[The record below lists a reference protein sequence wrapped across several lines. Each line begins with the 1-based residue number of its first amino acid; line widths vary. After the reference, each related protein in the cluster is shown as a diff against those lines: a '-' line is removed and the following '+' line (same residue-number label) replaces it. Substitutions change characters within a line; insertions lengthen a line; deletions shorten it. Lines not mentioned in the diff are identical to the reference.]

1 MFIGEG
7 RRFRLGKIWKRLFE
21 NYRSQ
26 ATWPLVRQRFEEHWL
41 PHHGQ
46 PEPIR
51 VDPAGVWRG
60 EEADTYCRERGISLT
75 PIPAEAHWQVGIVE
89 NAITVKYVMTSLA
102 EEFKNMSMQELFSRS
117 LWACNPRDNQ
127 CGLCSMQPAEHQMS
141 GVACLKVSFI
151 ITQFTHNGWLMEVF
165 LKIPKRCPLQSRV
178 LPSIKQRPDCYE
190 PWQLEAVP

>member
-1 MFIGEG
+1 VASCSIGYGFFVSPHHEVTKDKCKFILFIGEG
-7 RRFRLGKIWKRLFE
+7 SRFRLGKICKGLFE

-26 ATWPLVRQRFEEHWL
+26 ATWPLVRQCFEEHWL

-60 EEADTYCRERGISLT
+60 EEADTYCRGRGISFT

-89 NAITVKYVMTSLA
+89 NAIKAVKYVMTSLA
-102 EEFKNMSMQELFSRS
+102 EEFKDMSMQELFSRS

-127 CGLCSMQPAEHQMS
+127 CGLCSMPPAEHQMS

-151 ITQFTHNGWLMEVF
+151 ITQFIHNG
-165 LKIPKRCPLQSRV
+165 
-178 LPSIKQRPDCYE
+178 
-190 PWQLEAVP
+190 